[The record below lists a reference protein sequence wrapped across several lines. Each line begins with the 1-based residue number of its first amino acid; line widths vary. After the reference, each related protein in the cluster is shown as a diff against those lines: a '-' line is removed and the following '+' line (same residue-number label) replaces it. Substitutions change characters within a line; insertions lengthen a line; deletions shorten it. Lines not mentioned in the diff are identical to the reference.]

1 MLKHFIK
8 ESLVGITVDEFIDAK
23 NALHSLQQHN
33 RIISEDEEEN
43 LMNVEEKNEL
53 DKYLDIPSAYKR
65 RKIMREEIDFY
76 IDYSEH
82 FSTGDSLSSVWLHLK
97 PIFPK
102 TFELARKYLCCQSTS
117 CESERIFSDN
127 NVY

>member
-1 MLKHFIK
+1 
-8 ESLVGITVDEFIDAK
+8 
-23 NALHSLQQHN
+23 
-33 RIISEDEEEN
+33 
-43 LMNVEEKNEL
+43 MNVEEKNEL
-53 DKYLDIPSAYKR
+53 DKYLDIPSTYKR

-117 CESERIFSDN
+117 FESKRIFSEIGRISSFIKCNISSEHIEDKILISRN
-127 NVY
+127 RDLLL